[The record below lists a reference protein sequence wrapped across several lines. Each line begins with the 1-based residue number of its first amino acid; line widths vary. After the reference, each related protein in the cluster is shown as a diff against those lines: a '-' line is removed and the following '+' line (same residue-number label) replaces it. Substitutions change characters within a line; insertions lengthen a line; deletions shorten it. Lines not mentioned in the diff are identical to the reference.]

1 MINSS
6 RTRDKE
12 EDVSEILGQ
21 GGREDRSQEDRGTEE
36 VRYGTPRWIPLGMVV
51 ITLLLVV
58 AIGYGMRRGQNYAQ
72 AVDHALTASNGRANQ
87 LDAKLDV
94 ANSKITQLQG
104 ELNAATRRIGMTQT
118 ELARARAEAQRTEE
132 ARRTNDEALGAQIG
146 QVAQAAN
153 AKIGE
158 VATGLGVAKTD
169 IAATAK
175 DLADTKARLTST
187 MGDLGVQSG
196 LIARTRGDLEALR
209 QLGDRTIYD
218 FNLVKSKTPQRVG
231 PVQIR
236 LTRADAKRFRYTILL
251 VADDKSIEKKD
262 RTVGEPL
269 QFRVR
274 DARAPYEIVVMEVS
288 KDRVIGYLSTP
299 K

>member
-1 MINSS
+1 MMINSS

-196 LIARTRGDLEALR
+196 LIARTL
-209 QLGDRTIYD
+209 
-218 FNLVKSKTPQRVG
+218 
-231 PVQIR
+231 
-236 LTRADAKRFRYTILL
+236 
-251 VADDKSIEKKD
+251 
-262 RTVGEPL
+262 GEPL